1 MFKKLLI
8 AIAFLGV
15 GILGVT
21 YYYWRQATSLPTWY
35 QGQSSDPQKYLQP
48 SELPSPKT
56 DQTNIMAATKQTI
69 QKKVQTTIQ
78 QQGNIQPQQDIKV
91 TLKTQDFNQLIQSE
105 ISNKLRSRS
114 RETLPNIQANIEK
127 NNLEIG
133 TVINTN
139 KLENLELPRQQ
150 QAMIERVVTKFPQ
163 IKDQDI
169 YVGIEGK
176 PKLKNGQLTL
186 PNNSQVKIGKLTFT
200 LSEIAQKLGVSTERL
215 QQGLDLDINSLNLR
229 DLQLTNDEVIL
240 KVNPSD
246 YVPQ

>member
-1 MFKKLLI
+1 M
-8 AIAFLGV
+8 
-15 GILGVT
+15 
-21 YYYWRQATSLPTWY
+21 
-35 QGQSSDPQKYLQP
+35 QP

-56 DQTNIMAATKQTI
+56 DQTNIMAATKQKI

-78 QQGNIQPQQDIKV
+78 QQGNIQPQQDINV

-139 KLENLELPRQQ
+139 KLESLELPRQQ

-163 IKDQDI
+163 LKDQDI

-215 QQGLDLDINSLNLR
+215 QQGLNLDINSLNLR